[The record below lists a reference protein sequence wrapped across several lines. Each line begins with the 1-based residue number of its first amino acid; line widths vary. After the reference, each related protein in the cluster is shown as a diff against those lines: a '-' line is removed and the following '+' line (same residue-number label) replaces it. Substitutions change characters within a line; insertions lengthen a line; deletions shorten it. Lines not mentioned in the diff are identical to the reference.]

1 MIYVIYNMED
11 SASIDFSKVAE
22 TSLDTLRLSVDRTK
36 TVLKFQG
43 QTPEFLDGLQQY
55 SHSQISDIM
64 RSEEWTP
71 EQE

>member
-11 SASIDFSKVAE
+11 SASIDFFKVAE
-22 TSLDTLRLSVDRTK
+22 TSLDTLRLSVDSTK
-36 TVLKFQG
+36 GLLKFKG
-43 QTPEFLDGLQQY
+43 ETPDFLEGLQQY
-55 SHSQISDIM
+55 SHSQILDIM

>member
-22 TSLDTLRLSVDRTK
+22 TSIDTLRLSVDRTK

-43 QTPEFLDGLQQY
+43 QSPEFLDGLQQY

>member
-11 SASIDFSKVAE
+11 VANIDFSKVVEKSQDA
-22 TSLDTLRLSVDRTK
+22 LRISVDGTK

-43 QTPEFLDGLQQY
+43 ETPEFLDGLQQY
-55 SHSQISDIM
+55 SHSQILYIM

>member
-43 QTPEFLDGLQQY
+43 QTPEFLEGLQQY